1 MEDVHLLDVVTP
13 ATSQDLVALTDVR
26 DELGSPR
33 AQDARLR
40 RYITAASAVIATH
53 TRRVWIQETVTE
65 TFYASYFSA
74 GWRGW
79 SGGWGWRWQPYR
91 RSDGKPTPIVLTRYP
106 VSSVTSVVVGPDDL
120 DDPATPSDPSTYLL
134 DGPKGLLYRWD
145 GDMLVPV
152 TWGIDTVTVNYVAGY
167 ALADVPPDVQQA
179 CMTTIR
185 QRYFSYKRDPYL
197 RSIVVPGVQE
207 ETYWAG
213 PDQSA
218 LPPEAVGLLAQHI
231 DMRM

>member
-1 MEDVHLLDVVTP
+1 MEDVHLLHVVQP
-13 ATSQDLVALTDVR
+13 AANQDLVALTDVR

-40 RYITAASAVIATH
+40 RYITAASAVIATY
-53 TRRVWIQETVTE
+53 TRRVWREETVTE

-79 SGGWGWRWQPYR
+79 TGGWGWRWQPYR
-91 RSDGKPTPIVLTRYP
+91 RSDGKPTPLVLTRYP
-106 VSSVTSVVVGPDDL
+106 VSSVESVVVGPDTS
-120 DDPATPSDPSTYLL
+120 DPATYLL
-134 DGPKGLLYRWD
+134 DGPKGLLYSWD
-145 GDMLVPV
+145 GGMLTPV
-152 TWGIDTVTVNYVAGY
+152 TWGIDTVAVNYVAGY
-167 ALADVPPDVQQA
+167 ALADIPPDVQQA
-179 CMTTIR
+179 CMTVIR
-185 QRYFSYKRDPYL
+185 QRYFSYGRDPYL
-197 RSIVVPGVQE
+197 RSISVPGVQE
-207 ETYWAG
+207 ESYWAG